1 VAIGRELVN
10 LSIFVLSFSLQKQD
24 TTVMKKVLVPALF
37 LATLVIFQFCSSS
50 KKAQKAPKITYSNK
64 VQSVIAGSC
73 SPCHVGNAR
82 SGHLD
87 SYDSAKAHIND
98 IVRRIQLN
106 PTDRGFMPS
115 RRSKLPDSTIQFFVA
130 WQNAGTPQ

>member
-1 VAIGRELVN
+1 VATVTSGFNV
-10 LSIFVLSFSLQKQD
+10 SIFILSFWPKQQY

-37 LATLVIFQFCSSS
+37 LSTLVIFQFCSSS
-50 KKAQKAPKITYSNK
+50 KKAQKTPKLTYTNK
-64 VQSVIAGSC
+64 VQSLIAGNC

-106 PTDRGFMPS
+106 PTDKGFMPS
-115 RRSKLPDSTIQFFVA
+115 RRPKLPDSTVQFFIA
-130 WQNAGTPQ
+130 WKDAGTPQ